1 MATSY
6 KEPIGGGKE
15 RVEVEFSDDGI
26 YGNEAREDV
35 DEFNDAELLDE
46 ESSE

>member
-1 MATSY
+1 MAL
-6 KEPIGGGKE
+6 GRRE
-15 RVEVEFSDDGI
+15 RLRLSSVTMGI
-26 YGNEAREDV
+26 YGNEAMEDV

>member
-1 MATSY
+1 MV
-6 KEPIGGGKE
+6 GRRE
-15 RVEVEFSDDGI
+15 RLVEFSDDGI